1 MTTYE
6 YEHSEVT
13 DASTDAVYALWA
25 DVTRWAE
32 WDTSIVGITI
42 DGPFAAG
49 SRGTMT
55 IEGMPPIPYTL
66 TEVTVGRSFSDE
78 TAIPGAVLRFGHVV
92 ETVDGGRTK
101 VTHRVEIEGENAAE
115 LGPMVTGD
123 VPEAMRALVKLAS
136 SAA

>member
-25 DVTRWAE
+25 DVARWPE
-32 WDTSIVGITI
+32 WDTSIVSITI

-49 SRGTMT
+49 SRGTMV
-55 IEGMPPIPYTL
+55 IEGLPPIPYTL
-66 TEVTVGRSFSDE
+66 TEVTPGRSFSDE
-78 TAIPGAVLRFGHVV
+78 TAIPGALLRFIHVV
-92 ETVDGGRTK
+92 ETTDGRTK
-101 VTHRVEIEGENAAE
+101 VTHRVEIEGEQAQA
-115 LGPMVTGD
+115 LGPGVTGD